1 MNLGNTCYI
10 NSVISIISSIYE
22 LCEWI
27 EDIKSYTTVEGQ
39 LIHEI
44 NEIIQLSKKKNVI
57 ISPGKFIKFNKSL
70 FNLKQKKDF
79 IMNTQCDSTEYLL
92 FIMECICVYD
102 NNIIPS
108 LCESTNT
115 QIYTSMDGLYI
126 EETTSSDWIRYICVP
141 NKKEV
146 TLEECLYFTYKD
158 ETIQKLN
165 EKINIQQ
172 SYTKHTTITKNPN
185 ILILQYNKCDTLVI
199 APNILDISPFSKYPN
214 KYELFSI
221 INYIGNH
228 TSGHYYTFIKE
239 NDDWYSYDDA
249 NKQKVT
255 NIEYKDNYCL
265 FYRKI
270 K

>member
-10 NSVISIISSIYE
+10 NSVISIITSIYE

-27 EDIKSYTTVEGQ
+27 ENIIPSTTLEGQ
-39 LIHEI
+39 LIQEI
-44 NEIIQLSKKKNVI
+44 NEILQLSKKKNII
-57 ISPGKFIKFNKSL
+57 ISPGKFINFNKSL

-92 FIMECICVYD
+92 FVMECICVYD
-102 NNIIPS
+102 KNIIPS
-108 LCESTNT
+108 LCESKNT
-115 QIYTSMDGLYI
+115 QIYTSTDGLYI
-126 EETTSSDWIRYICVP
+126 EQITSSDWIRYICIP
-141 NKKEV
+141 NKKKV

-158 ETIQKLN
+158 ENIQKLN
-165 EKINIQQ
+165 EKLNIQQ
-172 SYTKHTTITKNPN
+172 YYTKHTTITKNPH

-199 APNILDISPFSKYPN
+199 APDILDITPFSKYSN

-228 TSGHYYTFIKE
+228 SSGHYYTFIKE
-239 NDDWYSYDDA
+239 NDGWYSYDDA
-249 NKQKVT
+249 NKNKII
-255 NIEYKDNYCL
+255 NIDYRHNYCL